1 MNNPIINFKT
11 ACLGK
16 EQTCALNNMIAL
28 VARSISMMEN
38 KRIQLDQIAQNHLEV
53 FIRME
58 AEDFLIKQDSV
69 IKIGYELLARIL
81 KSLEK
86 AKSKTILQED
96 LIQQF
101 LDEIDLLNFM
111 NFEVTKKYF
120 SFLEL
125 HKDEAFLFS
134 NVSLVA

>member
-1 MNNPIINFKT
+1 MNSPIINFKE

-16 EQTCALNNMIAL
+16 EQTCTLKNMIAI
-28 VARSISMMEN
+28 VARSISIMEE

-58 AEDFLIKQDSV
+58 AEAFLGKQDKV
-69 IKIGYELLARIL
+69 IKIGQELLSRMI

-86 AKSKTILQED
+86 AKNKILLLED
-96 LIQQF
+96 LMQQF
-101 LDEIDLLNFM
+101 LEEIDLLNFM

-125 HKDEAFLFS
+125 HKDEVS
-134 NVSLVA
+134 IYPDVSLVA